1 MLSLGLLAGGIAVN
15 VAMFQDGELKWFPP
29 THPIQRISDIMDDDF
44 GSTLDEK
51 VRVRVRAGVRVRV
64 LALTPTLTLTLTP
77 TPSNPHPTFSP

>member
-29 THPIQRISDIMDDDF
+29 THPIQRISDIMDDEF

-51 VRVRVRAGVRVRV
+51 VRLRVRAGVRVRV
-64 LALTPTLTLTLTP
+64 LTLTATLTLTP
-77 TPSNPHPTFSP
+77 TPSNPHPTS